1 MRKNLLFRFLPVL
14 ALISSVVLVS
24 SCKRGEEDPFLSL
37 RSRDNRVMGEW
48 TVSSVEA
55 REEIN
60 ESSNS
65 LVTNIVVEQKFSGDN
80 YTTDSSITT
89 NTTNYKRTY
98 TQKAYSNTLNIME
111 GGILEAMEKY
121 SDETIT
127 GTNITGALTNI
138 QSIKTSIKGYWK
150 WGSDEKNKGTI
161 VLSVGPNGMFF
172 GALGTATYQIQK
184 LTNKEMVLIYNDYDK
199 REAAYPGLA
208 TTYERKASLKVVLK
222 QGE

>member
-1 MRKNLLFRFLPVL
+1 MRKNFLFRFLPML
-14 ALISSVVLVS
+14 ALISSVVFVS
-24 SCKRGEEDPFLSL
+24 SCKRGEDDPFLSL

>member
-1 MRKNLLFRFLPVL
+1 MRKYQLIRILPLL
-14 ALISSVVLVS
+14 ALLLSTAFVS

-37 RSRDNRVMGEW
+37 RSRDNRIMGEW
-48 TVSSVEA
+48 TVTSVEA

-65 LVTNIVVEQKFSGDN
+65 SVVNTIIDQKFSGDS
-80 YTTDSSITT
+80 YTTDTSITT
-89 NTTNYKRTY
+89 NTSNYKRTY
-98 TQKAYSNTLNIME
+98 TQKAYSNTINIME
-111 GGILEAMEKY
+111 GGILEAMQKY
-121 SDETIT
+121 SDETVT

-150 WGSDEKNKGTI
+150 WGSDDKNKGTV
-161 VLSVGPNGMFF
+161 VLSVGVNGMFF

-199 REAAYPGLA
+199 SEQTFPGIT
-208 TTYERKASLKVVLK
+208 TTYERKASLKVVMK

>member
-1 MRKNLLFRFLPVL
+1 MRKNQLIRFLPL
-14 ALISSVVLVS
+14 FALLLTTAFVS

-37 RSRDNRVMGEW
+37 RSRDNRIMGEW
-48 TVSSVEA
+48 TVTSVEA

-65 LVTNIVVEQKFSGDN
+65 SVVNTIIDQKFSGDS
-80 YTTDSSITT
+80 YTTDTSITT
-89 NTTNYKRTY
+89 NTSNYKRTY
-98 TQKAYSNTLNIME
+98 TQKAYSNTINIME
-111 GGILEAMEKY
+111 GGILEAMQKY
-121 SDETIT
+121 SDETVT

-150 WGSDEKNKGTI
+150 WGSDDKNKGTV
-161 VLSVGPNGMFF
+161 VLSVGVNGMFF

-199 REAAYPGLA
+199 SEQTFPGIT
-208 TTYERKASLKVVLK
+208 TTYERKASLKVVMK

>member
-1 MRKNLLFRFLPVL
+1 ML
-14 ALISSVVLVS
+14 ALISSVVFVS
-24 SCKRGEEDPFLSL
+24 SCKRGEDDPFLSL

>member
-1 MRKNLLFRFLPVL
+1 MRKYQLIRILPLL
-14 ALISSVVLVS
+14 ALLLTTAFVS

-37 RSRDNRVMGEW
+37 RSRDNRIMGEW
-48 TVSSVEA
+48 TVTSVEA

-65 LVTNIVVEQKFSGDN
+65 SVVNTIIDQKFSGDS
-80 YTTDSSITT
+80 YTTDTSITT
-89 NTTNYKRTY
+89 NTSNYKRTY
-98 TQKAYSNTLNIME
+98 TQKAYSNTINIME
-111 GGILEAMEKY
+111 GGILEAMQKY
-121 SDETIT
+121 SDETVT

-150 WGSDEKNKGTI
+150 WGSDDKNKGTV
-161 VLSVGPNGMFF
+161 VLSVGVNGMFF

-199 REAAYPGLA
+199 SEQTFPGIT
-208 TTYERKASLKVVLK
+208 TTYERKASLKVVMK

>member
-1 MRKNLLFRFLPVL
+1 MRKNLLFRFLPML
-14 ALISSVVLVS
+14 ALISSVVFVS
-24 SCKRGEEDPFLSL
+24 SCKRGEDDPFLSL